1 MNKNKKGFTLIEI
14 IVGLAL
20 VTIIAIYLLPSI
32 FSVYQNSNKIKN
44 DSKMLFAIQGV
55 LEKSKKRDEGEY
67 EDLEN
72 GFDIETS
79 VKSYNE
85 NLKYI
90 EVKSDKYSLE
100 VVVKKWKKEALPFW
114 N

>member
-20 VTIIAIYLLPSI
+20 ITIIAIYLLPSI

-44 DSKMLFAIQGV
+44 DSKMLFAIQEV
-55 LEKSKKRDEGEY
+55 LENSKKRDEGEY
-67 EDLEN
+67 EDFEN
-72 GFDIETS
+72 EFEINTS
-79 VKSYNE
+79 IKSYNE

-100 VVVKKWKKEALPFW
+100 VVVKKWKKEALPF
-114 N
+114 

>member
-1 MNKNKKGFTLIEI
+1 MNKNKKGFSLIEI
-14 IVGLAL
+14 IVGLAII
-20 VTIIAIYLLPSI
+20 TIIAIYLLPSI

-44 DSKMLFAIQGV
+44 DSKMLFAIQEV

-67 EDLEN
+67 EDFEN
-72 GFDIETS
+72 GFEINTS

-100 VVVKKWKKEALPFW
+100 VVVKKWKKEALPF
-114 N
+114 